1 MIKFLELLSIEFS
14 SEATAATIGTK
25 RDRLIKK
32 ITRNDDPYRELK
44 HHSNI
49 QALKMLPKARQFIKG
64 RRRSYERFKAACI
77 VSILG
82 NLIEFDIIGHEFDFK
97 KLNRLFA
104 NTELTIDDTRT
115 IYNLLKHSKNVVL
128 LADNAGAIVFD
139 VVLID
144 EIRHIGP
151 SVTVAVKK
159 EPALNDAT
167 LIDADELGMRRVAD
181 VITTGTDTLGL
192 LLEEASAELKRKIRG
207 CDLLVVK
214 GMANYETLSDQR
226 MSVPMA
232 FLLMAKCDPIA
243 IDLGVKKGSAVAKL
257 VKPS

>member
-1 MIKFLELLSIEFS
+1 MIKLLELLSIEFS
-14 SEATAATIGTK
+14 PEATAATIGTK

-32 ITRNDDPYRELK
+32 ITGNDDPYREVK

-49 QALKMLPKARQFIKG
+49 QALKMLPKAREFVEG
-64 RRRSYERFKAACI
+64 CRTDYGRFKAACI

-104 NTELTIDDTRT
+104 NTELTIDDTRD
-115 IYNLLKHSKNVVL
+115 IYNLLRHSKNVVF
-128 LADNAGAIVFD
+128 LADNAGEIVFD
-139 VVLID
+139 RVLI
-144 EIRHIGP
+144 EELRRIGA
-151 SVTVAVKK
+151 SATVAVKE

-167 LIDADELGMRRVAD
+167 LIDADEVGLRKIAE

-192 LLEEASAELKRKIRG
+192 LLEEASVELKRRIRG

-214 GMANYETLSDQR
+214 GMANYETLSDQTMR
-226 MSVPMA
+226 VPMA
-232 FLLMAKCDPIA
+232 FFLMAKCDPIA
-243 IDLGVKKGSAVAKL
+243 IDLGVEKGSAIAKL
-257 VKPS
+257 VKSS

>member
-1 MIKFLELLSIEFS
+1 MIKLLELLSIEFS
-14 SEATAATIGTK
+14 PEATAATIGTK

-32 ITRNDDPYRELK
+32 ITGNDDPYRELK

-49 QALKMLPKARQFIKG
+49 QALKMLPKAREFVEG
-64 RRRSYERFKAACI
+64 RRTSYERFNPACI

-104 NTELTIDDTRT
+104 NTELTIDETRD
-115 IYNLLKHSKNVVL
+115 IYNLLRHSKNVVL
-128 LADNAGAIVFD
+128 LADNAGEIVFD
-139 VVLID
+139 VVLIE
-144 EIRHIGP
+144 EISRIGP
-151 SVTVAVKK
+151 SVTVAVKE

-167 LIDADELGMRRVAD
+167 LIDADEVGLRRIAE

-192 LLEEASAELKRKIRG
+192 LLEEASAELKRRIRG

-243 IDLGVKKGSAVAKL
+243 IDLGVEKGSAVAKL